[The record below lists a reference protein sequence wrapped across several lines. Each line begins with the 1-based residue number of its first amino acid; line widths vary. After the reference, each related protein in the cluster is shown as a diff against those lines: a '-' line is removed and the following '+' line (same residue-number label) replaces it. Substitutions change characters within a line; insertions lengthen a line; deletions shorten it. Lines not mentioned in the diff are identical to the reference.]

1 MKFRISALV
10 VLVAATID
18 ARAQEPLAGQI
29 LHDSNCDGC
38 HDRRVYTGEDRLARD
53 YREICAQV
61 RRREQNIGL
70 NWDDADIERA
80 CNCIASRFY
89 RLACPEAC

>member
-1 MKFRISALV
+1 

-18 ARAQEPLAGQI
+18 ARAQEPLPRQI

-38 HDRRVYTGEDRLARD
+38 HDSRVYAGEDRPACN
-53 YREICAQV
+53 YRGIRAQV
-61 RRREQNIGL
+61 RRWEQEIGL

-80 CNCIASRFY
+80 SSCIGSRFY
-89 RLACPEAC
+89 KLACPEAC